1 MTLGIKEIKVE
12 TSANSLDDSI
22 HEMENTTLAAFRDE
36 ALNQVNGTAYFGLRP
51 AGGPRVIV
59 FLCATAAGEILKLKN
74 MFTFIDDA
82 PVDWNIKTLA
92 DMFKQTVTGA
102 GISFCSLH
110 DERNNCRS
118 IILCATDQKS
128 IQMIESVFT
137 IS

>member
-1 MTLGIKEIKVE
+1 ME

-22 HEMENTTLAAFRDE
+22 RAMENTTLAAFREE
-36 ALNQVNGTAYFGLRP
+36 ALNQVHGTAYFGLRP
-51 AGGPRVIV
+51 SGGPRVIV

-74 MFTFIDDA
+74 TFTFIDDA
-82 PVDWNIKTLA
+82 AVDWNIKTLA
-92 DMFKQTVTGA
+92 DMFKQTFTGA
-102 GISFCSLH
+102 GISLCSLH

-128 IQMIESVFT
+128 IKMIEGVFS